1 MNEKL
6 TKEMHE
12 MYIHIF
18 PKEHNRV
25 MTLTGSTLDDNNM
38 LKLEDSAL
46 LNLKQND
53 DNYNPTAVY
62 FGEDMIN
69 RFVEKSDGKL
79 CTFWKKNDLKEKIN
93 FFKVFSYIIFKDTLH
108 EYDIRLYVTYIL
120 KCLYH

>member
-1 MNEKL
+1 MGSKYFFDNIDTNHMNENL
-6 TKEMHE
+6 AKEMHE
-12 MYIHIF
+12 VYIHIF

-38 LKLEDSAL
+38 LQLEDSAL

-69 RFVEKSDGKL
+69 
-79 CTFWKKNDLKEKIN
+79 
-93 FFKVFSYIIFKDTLH
+93 
-108 EYDIRLYVTYIL
+108 
-120 KCLYH
+120 